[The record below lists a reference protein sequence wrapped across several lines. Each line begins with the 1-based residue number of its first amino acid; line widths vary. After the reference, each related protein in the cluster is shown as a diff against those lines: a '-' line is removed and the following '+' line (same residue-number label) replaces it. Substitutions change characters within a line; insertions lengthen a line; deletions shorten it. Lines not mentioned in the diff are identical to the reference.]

1 MSSTNWSQLCVF
13 TIQFT
18 KIYGRSQTSS
28 SSFKVES
35 STLIFFIQKSA
46 LGTYFYLLYVCKVP
60 EWLFPT
66 HYLRSISQLAIK
78 NNSCSIYC
86 PLIFHSFIPVRSAVS
101 RGVGNYH
108 VWHQEAAAQLA
119 LEIPMAQQ
127 YLEIPFGQQPTSLQ
141 SLFPPSHRWARAAEP
156 GKHVKQAANLSECNS
171 AA

>member
-1 MSSTNWSQLCVF
+1 MSSTNWSQLCGF
-13 TIQFT
+13 NIQLT

-101 RGVGNYH
+101 RGVGNH
-108 VWHQEAAAQLA
+108 HAWHQEAAAQLA
-119 LEIPMAQQ
+119 LEITNGTT
-127 YLEIPFGQQPTSLQ
+127 ISGNPFWPAAYISAVTVSPKPPLSQSSWAWETCETS
-141 SLFPPSHRWARAAEP
+141 S
-156 GKHVKQAANLSECNS
+156 
-171 AA
+171 